1 MKASTRATRLLL
13 MLPLL
18 GGALIADPAPQGHVV
33 VNVSEGM
40 WTTDWEGEDH
50 RIYTFLWSL
59 DLINWSYA
67 PFVEFGDG
75 IHSYGGTA
83 NTDKLFFRLHYL
95 DDPEVNSLEE
105 AKLKSF
111 DGQGLP
117 LEWKILN
124 GLKPFDGTGING
136 PTGDLDGDGIANN
149 QDIRPNDDT
158 IGAMSI
164 TITTPANGTSIN

>member
-1 MKASTRATRLLL
+1 MKPLTHTTRLLFL
-13 MLPLL
+13 LPLL
-18 GGALIADPAPQGHVV
+18 GGSLIANPAPQGTVA
-33 VNVSEGM
+33 VNVTNGM
-40 WTTDWEGEDH
+40 WAADWEGVEH
-50 RIYTFLWSL
+50 RIYTFQWSL
-59 DLINWSYA
+59 DLINWRYA

-75 IHSYGGTA
+75 IHSWGGTSS
-83 NTDKLFFRLHYL
+83 TDKLFFRLHYL

-124 GLKPFDGTGING
+124 GMSPFDGTGING
-136 PTGDLDGDGIANN
+136 PNGDLDGDGIANN
-149 QDIRPNDDT
+149 QDSRPNDDT
-158 IGAMSI
+158 MGAISI